1 MEIIKGTVANLQHD
15 LWVRPYGDPDS
26 DRLGT
31 KDITNFELAGK
42 SMQYRLKPTF
52 NSISEGD
59 ELVVA
64 GKQKGTR
71 FQVYNFRNLTKNIAS
86 YEGESLATAR
96 GAAALMFL
104 SALATAAY
112 FFYTGAALFLP
123 LTILILFVG
132 ITVAIVYADFSQ
144 RKAIKSMESYK

>member
-1 MEIIKGTVANLQHD
+1 MEIIKGTVSNLQHD

-26 DRLGT
+26 DRPGT
-31 KDITNFELAGK
+31 KDITNFQLAGK

-52 NSISEGD
+52 DSISEGD
-59 ELVVA
+59 ELVIA

-71 FQVYNFRNLTKNIAS
+71 FQVYIFRNLTKDIAS
-86 YEGESLATAR
+86 YEGKSLTTAR
-96 GAAALMFL
+96 LAAASLFL

-112 FFYTGAALFLP
+112 LFYTGAALFLP
-123 LTILILFVG
+123 LTILTLFGG

-144 RKAIKSMESYK
+144 RQAIKSMESYK